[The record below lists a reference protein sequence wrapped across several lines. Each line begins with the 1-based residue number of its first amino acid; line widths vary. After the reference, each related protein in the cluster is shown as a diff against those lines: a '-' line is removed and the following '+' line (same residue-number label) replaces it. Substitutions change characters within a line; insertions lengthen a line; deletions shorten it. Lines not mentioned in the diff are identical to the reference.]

1 MISSMTGYGRADKTE
16 DGYRMTV
23 EITTVNNRFL
33 EFQIRLPKTLA
44 ELEQRIKKLLSS
56 KLYRGKVNF
65 SLTVDNDFPETGR
78 LSLDSNNADMYH
90 KILKDLKERFHLP
103 DNISINHF
111 VNLPDLISAEIN
123 EVDIE
128 QIWKLVQPVV
138 IDALDK
144 LCRMKQA
151 EGQSLHADF
160 IERLNLLSDTVAR
173 IKNRAV
179 DNVDIYHNK
188 LKQRIKELL
197 EDIPVDDQRIA
208 METAMIAE
216 KMDITEETIRLEA
229 HIESFRQTLKR
240 DDAIGKRLTFVLQEM
255 HREANTISAKAA
267 DHVISTLTI
276 NIKEELE
283 KLREQAQNIE

>member
-16 DGYRMTV
+16 DGYRITV
-23 EITTVNNRFL
+23 EVSTVNNRFL

-65 SLTVDNDFPETGR
+65 SLTVDNDFPETGK
-78 LSLDSNNADMYH
+78 LSLDSDNADMYY

-111 VNLPDLISAEIN
+111 VNLPDLITAKVS

-128 QIWKLVQPVV
+128 QIWNLVQPVV

-144 LCRMKQA
+144 LCRMRQA
-151 EGQSLHADF
+151 EGQSLHVDF
-160 IERLNLLSDTVAR
+160 TERLDLLSDTVTR